1 MPDLAAGGT
10 WTRVRLRWRRDPL
23 TGASARILTG
33 VKLQPA
39 SRPDLTELTAKP
51 AFCPFDTE
59 HLETATFPFPA
70 ELTAEGRIRLGKA
83 VVVPNIMAYAT
94 HSAVGIYDPGRH
106 FLDLD
111 DLTPSLVGDALAA
124 MVRHAQAV
132 RRLDPAARWSSIN
145 GNHLPPAGAS
155 LVHPHLQSAHD
166 AYGLTG
172 QRLLAERSGAWMGG
186 RGSYWAA
193 LVDQEAGGPRW
204 VGQIGRVAWLTPF
217 APSGFHEVWAV
228 VSGAADVTELTEED
242 SQALGRGLSRVLAAY
257 RAWNLTSFNFGVIG
271 GGPQAHEHGHQVVL
285 KVLSRS
291 NPEPV
296 YRSDATYFER
306 IYEEALIDL
315 SPEEVARRRPGQILI
330 QAVAGFAT
338 PSVGAACTRAQSRS
352 ALDQLAGVGG
362 LPIRA
367 EDQAADPTLHITRRG
382 LLPVTSPRVT
392 RDVAARTSAVMDGLE
407 VGWLAVRAAPEWSL
421 WAPARSCVS
430 PSRTTWSRR

>member
-1 MPDLAAGGT
+1 VAAIDFEERDLEARVPDLAAGGT

-33 VKLQPA
+33 AKLQPA
-39 SRPDLTELTAKP
+39 SRPDLRELTAKP
-51 AFCPFDTE
+51 AFCPFDIE
-59 HLETATFPFPA
+59 HLETATFPFPP

-83 VVVPNIMAYAT
+83 VVVPNILAYAT

-111 DLTPSLVGDALAA
+111 DLTPSLVGDTLAA

-145 GNHLPPAGAS
+145 GNYLPPAGSS

-172 QRLLAERSGAWMGG
+172 QRLLAERSGVWQGG
-186 RGSYWAA
+186 RGSDGAA
-193 LVDQEAGGPRW
+193 LAAREAGGPRW
-204 VGQIGRVAWLTPF
+204 VGQTGRVAWLTPF
-217 APSGFHEVWAV
+217 APSGFHEVWGV

-242 SQALGRGLSRVLAAY
+242 CQALGQGLSGVLAAY

-271 GGPQAHEHGHQVVL
+271 GGPQAHEHGYQVVL

-306 IYEEALIDL
+306 IYGEALIDL
-315 SPEEVARRRPGQILI
+315 SPEEVADGVR
-330 QAVAGFAT
+330 
-338 PSVGAACTRAQSRS
+338 TRF
-352 ALDQLAGVGG
+352 
-362 LPIRA
+362 
-367 EDQAADPTLHITRRG
+367 
-382 LLPVTSPRVT
+382 
-392 RDVAARTSAVMDGLE
+392 
-407 VGWLAVRAAPEWSL
+407 
-421 WAPARSCVS
+421 
-430 PSRTTWSRR
+430 